1 MSAKA
6 DAKKLVNDFAAR
18 KTGGN
23 LWKSI
28 TRTDLAN
35 GLLVRLD
42 NPELIEQGKAGLCAP
57 ASLIYSLANDDPV
70 AYARAAVELWE
81 TGRTAIGGLKI
92 KAGSDLMDYQLPAT
106 KTVPAADWILLAS
119 MRDSENWF
127 FDYESVNDSGST
139 RPGETVKWMEKMG
152 YQDVIDRMNS
162 LFKSSSKTAKEAS
175 DLVSKGYKVLLR
187 INSAMLDK
195 VDANGGSWRGNHI
208 VALVSPI
215 TFNLTTVK
223 VPAGKPDCFRDAPGP
238 RVCYT
243 PPETSYETGTL
254 SFKVYTWGS
263 IRNVPYS
270 GTLTLLGFINSYY
283 GYAAGKY

>member
-1 MSAKA
+1 MSKKA
-6 DAKKLVNDFAAR
+6 DAKRLVNEFAAR
-18 KTGGN
+18 RSGGN

-28 TRTDLAN
+28 TRKDLAD
-35 GLLVRLD
+35 GLLLRID
-42 NPELIEQGKAGLCAP
+42 DPEKINQGHAGLCAP

-70 AYARAAVELWE
+70 SYARASIELWE

-92 KAGSDLMDYQLPAT
+92 KAGSDLMNYQLPAT
-106 KTVPAADWILLAS
+106 KTVPAADWVILAS

-127 FDYESVNDSGST
+127 FDYESVKDDGGT
-139 RPGETVKWMEKMG
+139 RPGEIVKWMENMG
-152 YQDVIDRMNS
+152 YQDVIDRMNG

-175 DLVSKGYKVLLR
+175 DLHSRGYKVLLR
-187 INSAMLDK
+187 IHTNLLDET
-195 VDANGGSWRGNHI
+195 DANDGSWRGNHI

-215 TFNLTTVK
+215 TFNLTTVRHQ
-223 VPAGKPDCFRDAPGP
+223 GKTQCFRDPPGP
-238 RVCYT
+238 QVCYT

-263 IRNVPYS
+263 VRNVPYS

-283 GYAAGKY
+283 GYVAGKY